1 MRRKKH
7 KHTRR
12 SVSFYKVNYGF
23 REPFK
28 VLLDGNFLHATLAAN
43 MPHLQELLSRLLG
56 GEVKLFT
63 TPCISKELKALGADF
78 AATAATARQQQL
90 HKCEHSPP
98 QPPSDCLL
106 TAVTGGNKQ
115 HWWVATQD
123 KALQAQ
129 LASMQAVPVL
139 FASVNGLHLA
149 DPPEQAKAA
158 IAAGHAAAQALPR
171 HELASEP
178 LRDLAELRPKDES
191 WKKFRRKKVKG
202 PNPLAV
208 RKKQGK
214 QQQQQ
219 AAAGAAAAAA
229 AAGEGDAK
237 AAAKRKRKK
246 HKEQQQQQQQQP
258 SGAG

>member
-1 MRRKKH
+1 
-7 KHTRR
+7 
-12 SVSFYKVNYGF
+12 
-23 REPFK
+23 
-28 VLLDGNFLHATLAAN
+28 
-43 MPHLQELLSRLLG
+43 MPHLQDLLSRLLG
-56 GEVKLFT
+56 GDVKLFT
-63 TPCISKELKALGADF
+63 TPCISKELKALGPDF
-78 AATAATARQQQL
+78 AATATTARQQQL
-90 HKCEHSPP
+90 HKCEHTPP

-106 TAVTGGNKQ
+106 AAVAGGNKQ

-123 KALQAQ
+123 KALQAE
-129 LASMQAVPVL
+129 LAGMQAVPVL

-149 DPPEQAKAA
+149 EPPEQAKAA

-208 RKKQGK
+208 RKKQTK

-219 AAAGAAAAAA
+219 QQQQPGVSGAAAAVAGA

-246 HKEQQQQQQQQP
+246 HTDRQQQQQQQQ
-258 SGAG
+258 

>member
-1 MRRKKH
+1 
-7 KHTRR
+7 
-12 SVSFYKVNYGF
+12 
-23 REPFK
+23 
-28 VLLDGNFLHATLAAN
+28 LLLLLRCS
-43 MPHLQELLSRLLG
+43 MPHLQELLARLLG
-56 GEVKLFT
+56 GDVKLFT
-63 TPCISKELKALGADF
+63 TPCISKELKALGPDF
-78 AATAATARQQQL
+78 AATAAAARQEQL

-98 QPPSDCLL
+98 EPPSDCLL
-106 TAVTGGNKQ
+106 AAVRGGNKQ

-123 KALQAQ
+123 KALQAE
-129 LASMQAVPVL
+129 LGSMQAVPVL

-149 DPPEQAKAA
+149 EPPEQAKAA

-208 RKKQGK
+208 RKKQPK
-214 QQQQQ
+214 QQQ
-219 AAAGAAAAAA
+219 AAGGAAAAA

-237 AAAKRKRKK
+237 AAARRKRKK
-246 HKEQQQQQQQQP
+246 HKEQQQQQQQQQQP

>member
-1 MRRKKH
+1 
-7 KHTRR
+7 
-12 SVSFYKVNYGF
+12 
-23 REPFK
+23 
-28 VLLDGNFLHATLAAN
+28 
-43 MPHLQELLSRLLG
+43 MPHLQDLLSRLLG
-56 GEVKLFT
+56 GDVKLFT
-63 TPCISKELKALGADF
+63 TPCISKELKALGPDF
-78 AATAATARQQQL
+78 AATATTARQQQL

-106 TAVTGGNKQ
+106 AAVRGGNKQ
-115 HWWVATQD
+115 HWWVASQD

-129 LASMQAVPVL
+129 LAGMAAVPLL

-149 DPPEQAKAA
+149 EPPEQAKAA
-158 IAAGHAAAQALPR
+158 VAAGHAAAQALPR

-191 WKKFRRKKVKG
+191 WKKFRRQKVKG

-208 RKKQGK
+208 RKKQTK
-214 QQQQQ
+214 QQQRPQQ
-219 AAAGAAAAAA
+219 EGSGAAAAA

-246 HKEQQQQQQQQP
+246 HKQQQQQQQQP
-258 SGAG
+258 DGAG